1 MQTPSDTS
9 ANERCQRM
17 EQRRPI
23 SFTQP
28 ITPFYPASCIV
39 PSRQF
44 RSIAEWI
51 RDFTGG
57 SVETHVRDWCEA
69 AKERDYPRITPLV
82 HGGSNIFR
90 LTRTFDCLWRG
101 RETRAKGKKSW
112 VGFGFVGETGRATTS
127 EIQRANVR
135 CRCRVVLD
143 PPALPA
149 QLSSLFDP
157 LSFRLLEYTVLAVP
171 DAVLLVAPLLF
182 LLFSKSSW
190 LFILAKHFSTKPTKT
205 KKLLSRWLP
214 RLPFWVS
221 PGSVSFP
228 CSQLSLGS
236 C

>member
-1 MQTPSDTS
+1 M
-9 ANERCQRM
+9 
-17 EQRRPI
+17 
-23 SFTQP
+23 
-28 ITPFYPASCIV
+28 PAHGTASSYLVHPAHHAIL
-39 PSRQF
+39 PRILHRASRQF

-69 AKERDYPRITPLV
+69 GKRQDYPRTTPLV

-90 LTRTFDCLWRG
+90 LTRTFDCLWAG
-101 RETRAKGKKSW
+101 RDAGEGEKKSW

-149 QLSSLFDP
+149 QLSVSILFRSDYLNTLCLQFQL
-157 LSFRLLEYTVLAVP
+157 LSSCSPPFS
-171 DAVLLVAPLLF
+171 F
-182 LLFSKSSW
+182 FFFSKSSW
-190 LFILAKHFSTKPTKT
+190 LFILAKHFPTKTTKT

-214 RLPFWVS
+214 PLPFWVS

-228 CSQLSLGS
+228 CSQSSLGS